1 MRLMGGPDKKQ
12 EVIFRLKKG
21 FKEQM
26 GKKIRGSIHRAGVK
40 SRKDTGLKFTREGMR
55 FISHYQPHGPFI
67 ISKVVC
73 IEFFD
78 KNCELGLGLSS
89 RVPA

>member
-1 MRLMGGPDKKQ
+1 MKLMGGPDNKQ
-12 EVIFRLKKG
+12 EVIFWQERG
-21 FKEQM
+21 FKEQLE
-26 GKKIRGSIHRAGVK
+26 KKIRGLIHRTGVR

-55 FISHYQPHGPFI
+55 LISHYQPHGPFI
-67 ISKVVC
+67 TSKVVC

-89 RVPA
+89 RVLT